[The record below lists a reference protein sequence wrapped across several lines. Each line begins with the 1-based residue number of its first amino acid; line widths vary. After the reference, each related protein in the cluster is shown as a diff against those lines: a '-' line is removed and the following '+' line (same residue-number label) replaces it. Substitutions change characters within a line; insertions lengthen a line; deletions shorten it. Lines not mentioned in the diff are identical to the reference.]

1 MTDRDRF
8 KMILRLQRVIGDAE
22 KITAGMKD
30 DKWLIQAAVLKGLVG
45 AFISDLRRE
54 MDCKQMTV
62 GGR

>member
-45 AFISDLRRE
+45 AYISDLRRE
-54 MDCKQMTV
+54 IN
-62 GGR
+62 GRQITAAGR